1 MFVHLQNSNQH
12 TDTRVS
18 FDISELARNAIVH
31 QTWHKDR
38 SRTTLHKAYSK
49 ELLRQF
55 RPSFTPPPLSFTRVA
70 SCLTQRVHR
79 FGV

>member
-1 MFVHLQNSNQH
+1 MFVHLQNSSQH
-12 TDTRVS
+12 TETRMQ
-18 FDISELARNAIVH
+18 FDIDELTRKAIVY

-55 RPSFTPPPLSFTRVA
+55 RPSFTPPP
-70 SCLTQRVHR
+70 
-79 FGV
+79 